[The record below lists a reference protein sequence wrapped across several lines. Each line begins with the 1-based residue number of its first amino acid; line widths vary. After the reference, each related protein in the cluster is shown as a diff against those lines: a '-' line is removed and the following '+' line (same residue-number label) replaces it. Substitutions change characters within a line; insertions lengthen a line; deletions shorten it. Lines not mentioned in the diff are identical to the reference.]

1 MRSGRFSRFG
11 LATESVRQLETRPAS
26 PRRPRNQLNPK
37 PFLGGSRI
45 VMNGISFAR
54 VKQATHSDAVTPR
67 TAPPMHQAVSTPV
80 TAPVT
85 AKQRRARRKKQI
97 IYGSIALVVL
107 WIAAWVLWSKREKPI
122 PVTTETAIR
131 KTIVQ
136 TVSATGKI
144 QPEVEVKISPEVAGE
159 IIELPVD
166 DGLRVKKGDLL
177 VKIKPDS
184 YKALLEQQEAAISA
198 AKATNL
204 QQKATMMKTEHD
216 LKRAEDL
223 FNKKLISE
231 QEYNGG
237 QAAYDVAKNTYES
250 SLHEIERAEASSSQ
264 ARDQLSKTTIYS
276 PLDGT
281 VTVLNSKLG
290 ERLVATG
297 QFAGTE
303 VMRVADR
310 THMQA
315 IVDVNENDVVN
326 VKLGDIANV
335 KIDAY
340 GDHKFKGTVAQIG
353 NTGKTT
359 GSGTQEEVTNFEV
372 KINLEREDVLL
383 RPGLSCTAD
392 IETNIVKDTVAV
404 PMQAVTIRTGDSNLS
419 PEEIEKKRLKSA
431 ARDKGDNNADY
442 VNERQEKAAQKEER
456 EKLMKVVFLKK
467 GGKAQSVKV
476 TTGISDDTYMEI
488 KSGLQPGE
496 EVISGSY
503 SAISRKLKD
512 GAKVAYDKEATK

>member
-1 MRSGRFSRFG
+1 
-11 LATESVRQLETRPAS
+11 
-26 PRRPRNQLNPK
+26 
-37 PFLGGSRI
+37 
-45 VMNGISFAR
+45 MNGISFAR
-54 VKQATHSDAVTPR
+54 VKQPTDAFTPKA
-67 TAPPMHQAVSTPV
+67 APAMHQAVSTP
-80 TAPVT
+80 APAPLT
-85 AKQRRARRKKQI
+85 AKQRRSRRKKQI
-97 IYGSIALVVL
+97 IYGSIGLIVLCIVVS
-107 WIAAWVLWSKREKPI
+107 VVWSKREKPI

-136 TVSATGKI
+136 MVSATGKI

-159 IIELPVD
+159 ITELPVE
-166 DGLRVKKGDLL
+166 DGVRVKKGDLL

-231 QEYNGG
+231 QEYNAA
-237 QAAYDVAKNTYES
+237 QAAYDVAKNTHES

-276 PLDGT
+276 PLEGT
-281 VTVLNSKLG
+281 ITILNSKLG

-303 VMRVADR
+303 VMRVADL

-326 VKLGDIANV
+326 VKLGDRASV

-340 GDHKFKGTVAQIG
+340 GDRKFKGVVQQIA

-359 GSGTQEEVTNFEV
+359 GAGTQEEVTNFEV
-372 KINLEREDVLL
+372 KIRVDDHDVAL

-392 IETNIVKDTVAV
+392 IETNMVKDAVAV
-404 PMQAVTIRTGDSNLS
+404 PIQSVTIRTGESNLS
-419 PEEIEKKRLKSA
+419 PEEIEKRKQKAA
-431 ARDKGDNNADY
+431 ARDKADNKAD
-442 VNERQEKAAQKEER
+442 VTNERLATQAER
-456 EKLMKVVFLKK
+456 EQLEKLSKVVFLKT
-467 GGKAQSVKV
+467 GGKAKLIKV
-476 TTGISDDTYMEI
+476 ETGISDDSYTEI
-488 KSGLQPGE
+488 KSGIKPGD

-512 GAKVAYDKEATK
+512 GAKVKIDQEALK

>member
-1 MRSGRFSRFG
+1 
-11 LATESVRQLETRPAS
+11 
-26 PRRPRNQLNPK
+26 
-37 PFLGGSRI
+37 
-45 VMNGISFAR
+45 
-54 VKQATHSDAVTPR
+54 
-67 TAPPMHQAVSTPV
+67 MHQAVTTP
-80 TAPVT
+80 APAPLT
-85 AKQRRARRKKQI
+85 AKQRRSRRKKQI

-107 WIAAWVLWSKREKPI
+107 WIIASVIWGKREKPI
-122 PVTTETAIR
+122 PVVTETAIR

-166 DGLRVKKGDLL
+166 DGMRVKKGDLL

-216 LKRAEDL
+216 FKRAEDL

-231 QEYNGG
+231 QEYNAA
-237 QAAYDVAKNTYES
+237 QAADDVAKNTYES
-250 SLHEIERAEASSSQ
+250 SLHEIERAQAGSSQ

-276 PLDGT
+276 PIDGT
-281 VTVLNSKLG
+281 ITILNSKLG

-303 VMRVADR
+303 VMRVADLG
-310 THMQA
+310 HMEA
-315 IVDVNENDVVN
+315 RVDVNENDVVN
-326 VKLGDIANV
+326 VKLGDKAEI

-340 GDHKFKGTVAQIG
+340 GDRKFHGTVYQIG

-359 GSGTQEEVTNFEV
+359 GAGTQEEVTNFEV
-372 KINLEREDVLL
+372 KIRIEDHDVELK
-383 RPGLSCTAD
+383 PALSCTAD
-392 IETNIVKDTVAV
+392 IQTNEVKDVVAV

-419 PEEIEKKRLKSA
+419 PEEIEKKKQKVA
-431 ARDKGDNNADY
+431 QRDKGDNNAEF
-442 VNERQEKAAQKEER
+442 VNERAEKTAQKEER
-456 EKLMKVVFLKK
+456 EKLAKVVFLKK
-467 GGKAQSVKV
+467 GNKAQIVKV
-476 TTGISDDTYMEI
+476 TTGISDDTYTEI
-488 KSGLQPGE
+488 KSGIQPGD

-503 SAISRKLKD
+503 SAISRKLKE
-512 GAKVAYDKEATK
+512 GIKVTLDKEGMK